1 MGAPAF
7 IVAQIMVPFL
17 QISGNRVRLAGA
29 VVLMTVSDIAFD
41 LVNVFVLRGGML
53 GMGLASSLSYYL
65 ALAVGAAYFC
75 RKDCLFKLRL
85 KAVTGK
91 VCARLFRHGVPTA
104 INSLAMVVLVFTLNK
119 ILLGVG
125 GNLSVAA
132 YSVIS
137 TVGNICYCFGSG
149 VASVALLL
157 AAIFYSDEDRTAI
170 HTLVKTM
177 SFYAVALDAA
187 LILAVLLLAPALAG
201 LFLTK
206 PAAREMT
213 IRGLRLFCLS
223 LLPCSLNTSF
233 KNYYQGVNR
242 VRLTELISLLQNVT
256 FPVLAAFLLSRV
268 WGIDGVWLSFLT
280 GELLTMAVVCALVWT
295 KNKRVALSA
304 EAFALLPKG
313 FGVGEADRIEM
324 SVRSREEAMQASVEA
339 QAFCRAHGEN
349 ERNSALISLCVEEM
363 VRNIVEHGFKKER
376 RGQSVDVRLLFKDGQ
391 RVLRIRDNCVN
402 FDPVAYLKL
411 HETDDP
417 TAHIGIRMVMKM
429 VKSANYV
436 NSLGLNNLTL
446 VL

>member
-1 MGAPAF
+1 M
-7 IVAQIMVPFL
+7 
-17 QISGNRVRLAGA
+17 
-29 VVLMTVSDIAFD
+29 
-41 LVNVFVLRGGML
+41 
-53 GMGLASSLSYYL
+53 
-65 ALAVGAAYFC
+65 
-75 RKDCLFKLRL
+75 
-85 KAVTGK
+85 
-91 VCARLFRHGVPTA
+91 
-104 INSLAMVVLVFTLNK
+104 
-119 ILLGVG
+119 
-125 GNLSVAA
+125 
-132 YSVIS
+132 
-137 TVGNICYCFGSG
+137 
-149 VASVALLL
+149 
-157 AAIFYSDEDRTAI
+157 
-170 HTLVKTM
+170 
-177 SFYAVALDAA
+177 
-187 LILAVLLLAPALAG
+187 
-201 LFLTK
+201 
-206 PAAREMT
+206 
-213 IRGLRLFCLS
+213 
-223 LLPCSLNTSF
+223 
-233 KNYYQGVNR
+233 NR

-324 SVRSREEAMQASVEA
+324 NVRSREEAMQASVEA